1 MINVVSKVKREIRR
15 DQIVKATL
23 RIIAKKGMN
32 SLTTAAIAN
41 EIGISEANLYR
52 HFKNKQEIL
61 YETIETIGKGL
72 STNVEKVFK
81 YDMNPVDKLEKV
93 FILHLKYI
101 EKNEGIPR
109 LAFSDEI
116 HMGQKE
122 IKDRLSS
129 FINSYTDKLSI
140 LVKEGQKMDL
150 IRKDITPKSAAL
162 IIIGIVQ
169 VTALRWSLSGFS
181 FSLVAEGKKL
191 WKNYIGCLVEN
202 SSHQVYAQ
210 EA

>member
-32 SLTTAAIAN
+32 SLTTATIAK
-41 EIGISEANLYR
+41 EVGISEANLYR
-52 HFKNKQEIL
+52 HFKNKQEII
-61 YETIETIGKGL
+61 YETIETIGRGL

-81 YDMNPVDKLEKV
+81 YDLSPLVKLEKV
-93 FILHLKYI
+93 FLLHLRYI

-116 HMGQKE
+116 HMGEKE
-122 IKDRLSS
+122 IKERLLS

-140 LVKEGQKMDL
+140 LIKEGQKTGL
-150 IRKDITPKSAAL
+150 IKEDIKPKSAAL
-162 IIIGIVQ
+162 MIIGIVQ
-169 VTALRWSLSGFS
+169 VTVLRWSLNDFS
-181 FSLVAEGKKL
+181 FSLLTEGKKL
-191 WKNYIGCLVEN
+191 WLNFVECLIRK
-202 SSHQVYAQ
+202 
-210 EA
+210 